1 MISKRQRYKG
11 RRDTVGFLRLRHDVT
26 QSDNF
31 RQLTSKAVKLLIDI
45 GSQYRGDNNG
55 DFCAAWTVMV
65 KRGWKSR
72 ATLHAALNELLYY
85 GFIVKTRQ
93 GGRNRCNLFALTW
106 EAIDECDGKLDV
118 SPKVVPSNEW
128 KEVKPL
134 FGSVE
139 GLAA

>member
-1 MISKRQRYKG
+1 M
-11 RRDTVGFLRLRHDVT
+11 LRHDVI
-26 QSDNF
+26 QSENF
-31 RQLTSKAVKLLIDI
+31 RNLTSKAVKLLVDI
-45 GSQYRGDNNG
+45 GSQYRGINNG
-55 DFCAAWTVMV
+55 DLCASWTIMEE
-65 KRGWKSR
+65 KGWKSR

-93 GGRNRCNLFALTW
+93 GGRNRCNLFALSW
-106 EAIDECDGKLDV
+106 DAIHDCDGKLDV
-118 SPKVVPSNEW
+118 PPKTVPSNEW